1 MKKNNNDN
9 KTVIIVGILVLLLFS
24 LILCLIIFKNN
35 NKINSNNNNKPN
47 TTNKKKEIDVD
58 PENYSSVFLVSYHS
72 FNNCNTGYIFDFNS
86 NNKLELKDLSN
97 DFIYNTI
104 YNYLKI
110 QNKISI
116 IKQSGTDET
125 NRLSETNYIEERI
138 TLNDFLYAYQTIYGT
153 QINNIKYEKLFY
165 IGDYKFELNDEN
177 IYYSKK
183 TVSPNCVKNNRV
195 NYTLKTKNI
204 TEEKIELTY
213 IVFYTI
219 YKYENDNVKAYATNK
234 KDGNIICDSLKVTDN
249 DNIGNFQQYKFT
261 FTKKDNIYIFN
272 NITLVK

>member
-35 NKINSNNNNKPN
+35 NKINSNNNNNKPN

-58 PENYSSVFLVSYHS
+58 PENYSSVFLVAYHS

-138 TLNDFLYAYQTIYGT
+138 TL
-153 QINNIKYEKLFY
+153 E
-165 IGDYKFELNDEN
+165 
-177 IYYSKK
+177 
-183 TVSPNCVKNNRV
+183 
-195 NYTLKTKNI
+195 
-204 TEEKIELTY
+204 
-213 IVFYTI
+213 
-219 YKYENDNVKAYATNK
+219 
-234 KDGNIICDSLKVTDN
+234 
-249 DNIGNFQQYKFT
+249 
-261 FTKKDNIYIFN
+261 
-272 NITLVK
+272 